1 MVLKAEGRQ
10 FKEMEVARSQSTQ
23 HLEFEAWQYLLIA
36 LFWLLYLGNCNRTV
50 FSQTNFCSKSDN

>member
-50 FSQTNFCSKSDN
+50 FS